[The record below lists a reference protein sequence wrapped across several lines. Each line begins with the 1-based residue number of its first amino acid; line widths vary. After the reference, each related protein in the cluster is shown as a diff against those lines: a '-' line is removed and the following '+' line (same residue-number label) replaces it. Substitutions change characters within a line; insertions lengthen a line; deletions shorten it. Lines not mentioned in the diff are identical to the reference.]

1 MAIGGWIGSAGN
13 ELGWSS
19 QSSPSSVG
27 SVLSGRGGSIRGLLG
42 FSESEV
48 VGSFRLLGGDG
59 EGERDKGGEMGSSG
73 GSGAER
79 VPRIW
84 GRWEM
89 LAGKRQG
96 GLNGLPEDSVLADLL

>member
-1 MAIGGWIGSAGN
+1 M
-13 ELGWSS
+13 
-19 QSSPSSVG
+19 
-27 SVLSGRGGSIRGLLG
+27 RGLLS

-48 VGSFRLLGGDG
+48 AGSFRLLEGDG

-84 GRWEM
+84 RHR
-89 LAGKRQG
+89 LILSRRRQVVVKDRPG
-96 GLNGLPEDSVLADLL
+96 DSALADLL

>member
-1 MAIGGWIGSAGN
+1 MAIGGWIGSAGD

-27 SVLSGRGGSIRGLLG
+27 SVLSGRGGSVRGLLG

-48 VGSFRLLGGDG
+48 AGSFRLLGGDG

-84 GRWEM
+84 RCWLMFSREGTGWTEWTT
-89 LAGKRQG
+89 
-96 GLNGLPEDSVLADLL
+96 